1 MGDNLVRSISK
12 EAGIRVIVAVTTD
25 ATREAIR
32 RHETTPTATV
42 ALGRALTAAA
52 LMGAL
57 LRVRHRVALKF
68 DGNGPLGKLLAE
80 SDSYGRIRGY
90 VAHPKTEVERDEFGR
105 IDVATALGTGQLIVV
120 KDVRLS
126 SLVEGIVALQPSEIG
141 DDFQHYL
148 TNSEQTP
155 SVVQLDTV
163 LDDEG
168 NVAMSGG
175 ILIQAVGDTN
185 QIIVADMAERLEE
198 MPPITQLLL
207 NGRDPDDIIGT
218 LFGEISHEI
227 LETRNVDFVC
237 GCSRE
242 RSEKALIS
250 LGADELASLIEEGQ
264 AIIDCHFC
272 HRQFV
277 FTKADLEA
285 ILADAF

>member
-12 EAGIRVIVAVTTD
+12 EAGLRVIVAVTTES
-25 ATREAIR
+25 TREAIR

-52 LMGAL
+52 LLGST

-68 DGNGPLGKLLAE
+68 DGNGPLGKLIAE

-90 VAHPKTEVERDEFGR
+90 VQHPKTEVERDEFGR
-105 IDVATALGTGQLIVV
+105 IHVPAALGTGQLIVV
-120 KDVRLS
+120 KDMKLRD
-126 SLVEGIVALQPSEIG
+126 LVEGIVTLETSNIG

-148 TNSEQTP
+148 NRSEQTP
-155 SVVQLDTV
+155 SVVQLDTL
-163 LDDEG
+163 LDEEG
-168 NVAMSGG
+168 NVAMAGG
-175 ILIQAVGDTN
+175 ILIQAVGDMDEL
-185 QIIVADMAERLEE
+185 IVADMAERLEE

-207 NGRDPDDIIGT
+207 NGRDPEEIIGT
-218 LFGEISHEI
+218 LFGETMHDI

-242 RSEKALIS
+242 RSEKALVS
-250 LGADELASLIEEGQ
+250 LGQDELAALIEEGQ

-272 HRQFV
+272 HEQFV
-277 FTKADLEA
+277 FTKADLEE
-285 ILADAF
+285 LLEEAF